1 MLSKV
6 VAQGTTPLALF
17 MIGSMERGNKVFRY
31 QSWEAQ
37 QLHSQLKSAKMAESV
52 PITGL
57 YSYGAFTRLQDSG
70 GSLCALMEAD
80 SVYAL
85 ITKRPKKSM
94 SDVDLSD
101 WTAKEAEA
109 TATLAISST
118 TNPIFPSEDI
128 CTVNEAFEFNDENDG
143 CIVTKR
149 DPESAHPVRVASMD
163 YYIPE
168 KVPQPKNVLESL
180 VWDREKEVDRA
191 RERFQM
197 ARALSQAKA
206 SEGKFVKRDLIAAIR
221 EANAK
226 TSLLSPGGS
235 MIPPFMIEINRASLH
250 NGKLPDTED
259 PNGQMGGLAFDCLIT
274 GAVAIGANADS
285 GIFRGQ
291 FEDVE
296 ALVKSST
303 LPVFCNDFVVYG
315 YQLFRAKSSGADA
328 IKLMASV
335 LPIQDVA
342 YLVKIA
348 KVLGILCVVV
358 VSSKVQLVD
367 VLKAVPGVQ
376 ALSVSSRN
384 MKLWKIDGK
393 KGDRILKD
401 PEVMTAIAERRKG
414 SDDFVLLQE
423 SFTCHKE
430 LIQAKENGVDAVFLG
445 EELLLGKE
453 IGLKATIEKW
463 NEQN

>member
-1 MLSKV
+1 
-6 VAQGTTPLALF
+6 
-17 MIGSMERGNKVFRY
+17 VFRY

-85 ITKRPKKSM
+85 ITKLPKESM
-94 SDVDLSD
+94 SDVDISD
-101 WTAKEAEA
+101 WTAKEDEA

-128 CTVNEAFEFNDENDG
+128 CTINEAFEFNDENDG

-163 YYIPE
+163 YYVPE

-221 EANAK
+221 EVDSSYAYK
-226 TSLLSPGGS
+226 STILLDMCIIISNL
-235 MIPPFMIEINRASLH
+235 I
-250 NGKLPDTED
+250 DTY
-259 PNGQMGGLAFDCLIT
+259 
-274 GAVAIGANADS
+274 
-285 GIFRGQ
+285 IF
-291 FEDVE
+291 
-296 ALVKSST
+296 K
-303 LPVFCNDFVVYG
+303 
-315 YQLFRAKSSGADA
+315 
-328 IKLMASV
+328 
-335 LPIQDVA
+335 
-342 YLVKIA
+342 
-348 KVLGILCVVV
+348 
-358 VSSKVQLVD
+358 
-367 VLKAVPGVQ
+367 
-376 ALSVSSRN
+376 N
-384 MKLWKIDGK
+384 MKMNVYVNIFIYNHTG
-393 KGDRILKD
+393 
-401 PEVMTAIAERRKG
+401 
-414 SDDFVLLQE
+414 
-423 SFTCHKE
+423 
-430 LIQAKENGVDAVFLG
+430 
-445 EELLLGKE
+445 
-453 IGLKATIEKW
+453 
-463 NEQN
+463 